1 MDFFQNKNITLRH
14 ISIVTSL
21 LLSLLFSFLIIIVF
35 VTKNISFSFLF
46 FIGSF
51 LSLFCISYLVIYYFV
66 EFFLYRK
73 IKVLYKLITKNR
85 KSNQARELIKSE
97 DLWTTIV
104 HDVDNFEKDN
114 DKRVAQIQI
123 NEQYRREFLGNV
135 SHELKTP
142 IFNIQG
148 YIDTLRESDP
158 DDKELSK
165 HFLNKAAENVERLN
179 NIVHDLIQITQYETG
194 ELRLELVHFNITE
207 IIQEIYE
214 EVKVK
219 AAQKKIRLQF
229 KDGCDKI
236 HMVKADRIKITEVL
250 QNLILNAI
258 NYGNI
263 GSSVSI
269 GLYTMEKKLLVE
281 VSDDGPGI
289 HADHLA
295 RLFER
300 FYRVDK
306 HRTRSTGGT
315 GLGLSIVKHI
325 LEAHGEQVGV
335 RSSEGKGSTF
345 WFTLKRPN

>member
-1 MDFFQNKNITLRH
+1 
-14 ISIVTSL
+14 
-21 LLSLLFSFLIIIVF
+21 
-35 VTKNISFSFLF
+35 
-46 FIGSF
+46 
-51 LSLFCISYLVIYYFV
+51 
-66 EFFLYRK
+66 
-73 IKVLYKLITKNR
+73 
-85 KSNQARELIKSE
+85 
-97 DLWTTIV
+97 
-104 HDVDNFEKDN
+104 
-114 DKRVAQIQI
+114 
-123 NEQYRREFLGNV
+123 
-135 SHELKTP
+135 
-142 IFNIQG
+142 
-148 YIDTLRESDP
+148 
-158 DDKELSK
+158 
-165 HFLNKAAENVERLN
+165 
-179 NIVHDLIQITQYETG
+179 
-194 ELRLELVHFNITE
+194 
-207 IIQEIYE
+207 
-214 EVKVK
+214 
-219 AAQKKIRLQF
+219 
-229 KDGCDKI
+229 
-236 HMVKADRIKITEVL
+236 MVKADRIKITEVL

-325 LEAHGEQVGV
+325 LEAHVEQVGV